1 VDVAEGEPKPISKTA
16 SAKDESVRQSKTS
29 TNSKK
34 EKEEE
39 KKKEP
44 EKTKAELE
52 KEMKE
57 KIINS
62 GDDAID
68 DTMMAYISVT
78 KVK

>member
-1 VDVAEGEPKPISKTA
+1 VAEGEPKPISKTA

-62 GDDAID
+62 GGKSI
-68 DTMMAYISVT
+68 TIIFLFSLSI
-78 KVK
+78 

>member
-1 VDVAEGEPKPISKTA
+1 MAEGEPKPISKTA
-16 SAKDESVRQSKTS
+16 CAKDESVRQSKTS
-29 TNSKK
+29 TNSK
-34 EKEEE
+34 KEEE

-62 GDDAID
+62 GGK
-68 DTMMAYISVT
+68 YIT
-78 KVK
+78 IILI